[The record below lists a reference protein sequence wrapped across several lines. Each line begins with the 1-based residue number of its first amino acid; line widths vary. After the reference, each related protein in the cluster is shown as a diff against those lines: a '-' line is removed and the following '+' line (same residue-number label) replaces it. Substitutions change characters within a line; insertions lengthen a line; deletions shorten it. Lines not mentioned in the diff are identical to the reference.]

1 VSLVDQGYRS
11 ALVTGASSGLGLAF
25 ADALIDEGLTVWG
38 TSRSPDRL
46 HDRDRFVPALLDLAD
61 ARTIDK
67 LWERV
72 LVEGQGV
79 DIVVGN
85 AGYGLFGEFADSDF
99 EIWTNQIETML
110 IGTLRLVHL
119 AMPHLKAHVP
129 SAVVLVSSLACEFP
143 LPYMSG
149 YNAVKG
155 GLSGFARGLMI
166 ESAGTQPYIV
176 DFRPGDFRT
185 SFNRNMGIRESYPTH
200 PTQINRVGER
210 LESIMSAAPDPVR
223 AARALVRALRRKRHA
238 VVRTGSLFQAK
249 LAPLFSRLVPENW
262 LRAVSRR
269 YFGIH

>member
-11 ALVTGASSGLGLAF
+11 ALVTGASSGLGRAF
-25 ADALIDEGLTVWG
+25 ADALIAEGLTVWG
-38 TSRSPDRL
+38 TSRSQDRL
-46 HDRDRFVPALLDLAD
+46 QDRDRFIPAVLDLAD
-61 ARTIDK
+61 SSTIDR

-79 DIVVGN
+79 DILVGN
-85 AGYGLFGEFADSDF
+85 AGYGVFGGFADSDF
-99 EIWTNQIETML
+99 DAWTSQIEAML
-110 IGTLRLVHL
+110 IGTARLVHL
-119 AMPHLKAHVP
+119 AMPHLQAHVP

-143 LPYMSG
+143 LPYLSG

-155 GLSGFARGLMI
+155 GLSGLARGLMI
-166 ESAGTQPYIV
+166 ESAEAEPYIV

-185 SFNRNMGIRESYPTH
+185 SFNQTMGIRESIPERSNR
-200 PTQINRVGER
+200 INRVEKR
-210 LESIMSAAPDPVR
+210 LDSIMNAAPDPVR
-223 AARALVRALRRKRHA
+223 AARDLVGALRRKRHS
-238 VVRTGSLFQAK
+238 VVRTGSFFQAR